1 METMVTEVPT
11 AGGDLGSSLPE
22 VLAGQANRDEYQN
35 EKKHKKKKKKH
46 KKHKHKHKHHR
57 SDHYRESSDDEVA
70 V

>member
-1 METMVTEVPT
+1 MDDSATKGDLESVMEVPS
-11 AGGDLGSSLPE
+11 GHGS
-22 VLAGQANRDEYQN
+22 RDESQTS

-57 SDHYRESSDDEVA
+57 SEHHRESSDEDVA